1 MESKSIVLEVFGNPI
16 VPIPWIHFHY
26 HAVVVSHERC
36 TFPQVAQKLK
46 SSPALLCLRCVD
58 ASHRC
63 RPCSQGEGA
72 RGVQMHPPGR
82 RKNFFLGIFIEMR
95 QKLGEFVEV
104 HARR

>member
-1 MESKSIVLEVFGNPI
+1 MESKSIALEVFGNPI
-16 VPIPWIHFHY
+16 VPIPWSHFHY

-58 ASHRC
+58 ASHRH
-63 RPCSQGEGA
+63 SQGEGVQ
-72 RGVQMHPPGR
+72 GVQVHPAR
-82 RKNFFLGIFIEMR
+82 ATEKIFLAVFIEMR
-95 QKLGEFVEV
+95 QKWGEFAEV